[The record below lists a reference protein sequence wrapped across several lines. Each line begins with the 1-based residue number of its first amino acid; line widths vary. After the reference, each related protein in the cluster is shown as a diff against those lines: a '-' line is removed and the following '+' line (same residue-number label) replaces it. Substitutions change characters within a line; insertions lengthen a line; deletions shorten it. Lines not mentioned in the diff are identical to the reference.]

1 MMMASPKSSKRR
13 GFTLIEML
21 VVLSILAVMA
31 TLAVAIIPRV
41 GERTKASRG
50 SEIVQGTLLVAKQR
64 ALRDKQPR
72 GVRLNLEADPLYGA
86 VVKSLNYIEQPDP
99 YTGGTISFDSST
111 INNTGQYSQR
121 FFIQGVDITG
131 GQANWLVQ
139 NNDLLQ
145 IQGGPS
151 FVIQPEG
158 YNALTGQSSVLLKYA
173 QFSQTTQPPGAT
185 TQYVIIR
192 QPRPTAGEQT
202 ISLPDDVV
210 IDPLRS
216 QPQITG
222 NFNYDIL
229 FSPSGSL
236 TGPVGD
242 NYGKVILWIRDV
254 TQDPDQPGDQPL
266 VVIYGRTGRIGAAP
280 YNPDPNVGGGDPY
293 YFVYD
298 PRNSGL

>member
-1 MMMASPKSSKRR
+1 MMMASPNSSKRR
-13 GFTLIEML
+13 GFTLVEML

-50 SEIVQGTLLVAKQR
+50 SEIVQGTLLIAKQR

-72 GVRLNLEADPLYGA
+72 GVRLIVDSDNY
-86 VVKSLNYIEQPDP
+86 VRSLQYIEQPDP
-99 YTGGTISFDSST
+99 YTGGTTIRFDFNT

-121 FFIQGVDITG
+121 FFIDGADITG

-210 IDPLRS
+210 VDPMLS
-216 QPQITG
+216 QPQISGT
-222 NFNYDIL
+222 FNYDIL